1 MKKPSWKSKGFT
13 TKEVQNLTGVSARKL
28 RWWDK
33 QDLVKPSHSPERKH
47 SQTRLYTLQ
56 DIICV
61 LVVRNLREKGLSL
74 QRIKKSVER
83 IQATGI
89 VNPLAK
95 LRVACLAQTVIFR
108 TERDYIEPISGQEV
122 IKNVLDE
129 IRPHLKDLRAL
140 TSTINSVKIAN
151 QHYKKKV
158 IAF

>member
-1 MKKPSWKSKGFT
+1 M
-13 TKEVQNLTGVSARKL
+13 
-28 RWWDK
+28 
-33 QDLVKPSHSPERKH
+33 
-47 SQTRLYTLQ
+47 
-56 DIICV
+56 
-61 LVVRNLREKGLSL
+61 SL
-74 QRIKKSVER
+74 QRIRKSVER

-129 IRPHLKDLRAL
+129 IRPHLKDLRGL